1 MAIPHEFTEEA
12 IAQASVDAFR
22 PYNDFLQSGEPYVS
36 IYLNN
41 QWLTPPK
48 DNEELEWG
56 KGWYYDT
63 TVARKHEY
71 WKDID
76 LPQPTKDITVMR
88 QNLFDWGYCL
98 IEDGMS
104 QEQCARLRARIEEQA
119 AAERALGIAYLVKSQ
134 QHVWSLVNK
143 GDDFVK
149 CLEHHSD
156 GVQAGPII
164 ECLLD
169 ETLGIGWNHFSFLS
183 NISYPNCHP
192 QPMHQDQTF
201 IAPYNPREAPV
212 LVNTM
217 YVLQDVNEVNGGTL
231 FIPGSHKP
239 NGTGGPYALY
249 GPMPKPINLEAKA
262 GTILMFDGRLL
273 HGGAVN
279 HSDKFRYVI
288 TNSCVKSFIRQQE
301 NFLLT
306 MSPEV
311 LAKASDKLLW
321 RLGFQSSITANL
333 VEGYGYQG
341 SGKMGDSNG
350 SVAHVRREMDQGEYR
365 HVGALSPDDVTKI
378 SSDEF
383 ALARIQKANESF
395 RTPELLEKMRLLS

>member
-1 MAIPHEFTEEA
+1 
-12 IAQASVDAFR
+12 
-22 PYNDFLQSGEPYVS
+22 
-36 IYLNN
+36 
-41 QWLTPPK
+41 
-48 DNEELEWG
+48 
-56 KGWYYDT
+56 
-63 TVARKHEY
+63 
-71 WKDID
+71 
-76 LPQPTKDITVMR
+76 
-88 QNLFDWGYCL
+88 
-98 IEDGMS
+98 
-104 QEQCARLRARIEEQA
+104 
-119 AAERALGIAYLVKSQ
+119 
-134 QHVWSLVNK
+134 
-143 GDDFVK
+143 
-149 CLEHHSD
+149 
-156 GVQAGPII
+156 
-164 ECLLD
+164 LD

-249 GPMPKPINLEAKA
+249 GKMPKPINLEAKA

-306 MSPEV
+306 MSAEV

-321 RLGFQSSITANL
+321 RLGFQSSITSNL

-341 SGKMGDSNG
+341 SGKMGDANG

-383 ALARIQKANESF
+383 TLARIQKANESF